1 MKRLAKFSTD
11 LQKCERAED
20 VFQLLQ
26 NYAKTIGFEFSAFG
40 QVANNPASDA
50 TTVKHYGMV
59 NYPAAWVEQYE
70 AQGLYRVDPIVQ
82 RSHEIDELF
91 IWSEMNDRIQLTR
104 EEAAV
109 FAKAADHGLTDG
121 ITIPLHGRSGKPG
134 LICFA
139 TADERPLAV
148 NAINEAHAMALLAFS
163 KLDKMLMDDTAVA
176 RLSKRQVEC
185 LYWTAMGKSSKA
197 IADILD
203 LKENTVTYHIK
214 TAMKHLGTK
223 NRTVAVLKCIT
234 AGAFHIE

>member
-1 MKRLAKFSTD
+1 MKRLAKFSED
-11 LQKCERAED
+11 LQQCKQAED
-20 VFQLLQ
+20 IFQLMQ
-26 NYAKTIGFEFSAFG
+26 NYAKSIGFEFSAFG

-70 AQGLYRVDPIVQ
+70 SQGLYRVDPIVQ
-82 RSHEIDELF
+82 RGHEIDELF
-91 IWSEMNDRIQLTR
+91 IWSKMKDSIQLTR
-104 EEAAV
+104 EEAGVLSAAV
-109 FAKAADHGLTDG
+109 EHGLNDG

-139 TADERPLAV
+139 TSDERPLTPGT
-148 NAINEAHAMALLAFS
+148 INEAHAMALLAFS
-163 KLDKMLMDDTAVA
+163 KLDKMLMDGTAVS

-234 AGAFHIE
+234 AGAFHID